1 MKIPR
6 NWDCRSKLKDVAL
19 HNKIHTYRSY
29 CMKKLILPVMVI
41 VCLFVTNNANAQVQD
56 STFTG
61 GFNKY
66 RFGGYGEILYQHM
79 DYGADRY
86 NDPAGAPSENRASIT
101 IPRVVFS
108 FDHKFTPDIVLS
120 SEIEFEYGGTGS
132 ALELEY
138 EEFGEYEMEVE
149 KAGEVVLEQ
158 LHLTKLFS
166 PYFNVRIGH
175 MILPIGQ
182 TNNRHE
188 PILYYGTVRPES
200 ESSIIPLTW
209 HETGLSIL
217 GRYRA
222 WSYQLFVVNGLDA
235 NGFSSGYWVRDG
247 KQGIFENVKMTDPA
261 FAYRIENTR
270 IRGLRLASSGYWG
283 NSTGNTQKPAKMEHL
298 DGRVAIV
305 TGEFEYNNRRLT
317 ARGNVIYGDLTDSR
331 EISSINQTIS
341 SNIQYQ
347 RTPVA
352 KNALAYGGEFGY
364 NFYVRQPGSRVTPFV
379 RYEYYNSM
387 ENTDDDQLAD
397 ERYQRDIVTCGVNYF
412 LNPAIA
418 LKVDYSH
425 RRIGLG
431 DYNSENTLGLALV
444 YTGWFLSK

>member
-1 MKIPR
+1 
-6 NWDCRSKLKDVAL
+6 
-19 HNKIHTYRSY
+19 
-29 CMKKLILPVMVI
+29 MKKLILPLWVI
-41 VCLFVTNNANAQVQD
+41 IFLIATTNAKAQNQD
-56 STFTG
+56 STYSVG
-61 GFNKY
+61 AGFSKY

-86 NDPAGAPSENRASIT
+86 NDPSGAPSENRASMT
-101 IPRVVFS
+101 IPRVVFT
-108 FDHKFTPDIVLS
+108 FDYKFTPDITFS
-120 SEIEFEYGGTGS
+120 SEVEFEYGGTGS

-158 LHLTKLFS
+158 IHLTKFFS
-166 PYFNVRIGH
+166 PYFSVRVGH
-175 MILPIGQ
+175 MIIPVGQ

-188 PILYYGTVRPES
+188 SILYYGTVRPES

-222 WSYQLFVVNGLDA
+222 WSYQIFVVNGLDA
-235 NGFSSGYWVRDG
+235 NGFSSAYWVRDG

-261 FAYRIENTR
+261 FAWRIENTR

-283 NSTGNTQKPAKMEHL
+283 NSTGNTQKPAKMAHL

-305 TGEFEYNNRRLT
+305 SGEFEYTSRRLT

-331 EISSINQTIS
+331 EISTINQSIS

-364 NFYVRQPGSRVTPFV
+364 NLYLKQPGSKLTPFV

-387 ENTDDDQLAD
+387 ENTDGDQLAD
-397 ERYQRDIVTCGVNYF
+397 KRYQRDILTCGVNYS
-412 LNPAIA
+412 LNQAIA
-418 LKVDYSH
+418 LKADYSL

-431 DYNSENTLGLALV
+431 DYNNENTFGLALV
-444 YTGWFLSK
+444 YTGWFMSK